1 MATELISSTELEF
14 ISVETNNL
22 SFHRDDSI
30 SEDFSISL
38 EISVSIAERADGEN
52 QCKISM
58 QVELIGAEKESRNEN
73 ERGAESFRLDL
84 TVDYIF
90 DITNRESFDSFSDED
105 KITTLSNVVYLDF
118 RQRIIASMASIGAT
132 KFGMPLSLRKIQK

>member
-1 MATELISSTELEF
+1 MATEIISSTELEF

-38 EISVSIAERADGEN
+38 EISVSIAERSDGEN

-58 QVELIGAEKESRNEN
+58 QVDLIGEEKKSRNED

-118 RQRIIASMASIGAT
+118 RQRIITSMASIGAT